1 MLLLQCERDSLLKP
15 LQAVA
20 NIVERR
26 HTLPI
31 LSNLLIEAKSGTLNF
46 LATDLEIQL
55 SAAAA
60 FSGIKSDFSLTV
72 AARKMVDI
80 CRTLADGAQVNLE
93 SSDSKLTVKSGR
105 TKFSLQTLPAEDF
118 PRIALNTE
126 IEARVTIAQ
135 GRLRQ
140 LLNQVQYAMAQQDI
154 RYYLNGLLLAV
165 EPDGIKLV
173 ATDGHRLSFAMSAAQ
188 SQGLT
193 GSTPLETI
201 IPRKTVVELAK
212 LLGEGEDEITIEIG
226 KNQIRFVFDS
236 MTLVSK
242 VVDGKFPDYT
252 RVIPTNYQK
261 HVTLE
266 RASLQQ
272 ALQRAAIL
280 SNEKFRGVRIVLTDK
295 SLTVMSANSDQ
306 EEAQEELEVEYAGEA
321 LDIGF
326 NVSYLLDVL
335 GHLSDA
341 QITLSFGEASS
352 SCLIT
357 VPEVEDFKYVV
368 MPMRI

>member
-1 MLLLQCERDSLLKP
+1 MLLLQCERDHLLKP

-31 LSNLLIEAKSGTLNF
+31 LSNVLLEAKGGVLSF

-55 SAAAA
+55 SANTPLIGTA
-60 FSGIKSDFSLTV
+60 SDFSVTV

-80 CRTLADGAQVNLE
+80 CRTLAEGAQITLE
-93 SSDSKLTVKSGR
+93 SAESKLNVKSGR
-105 TKFSLQTLPAEDF
+105 SKFSLQTLPEEDF
-118 PRIALNTE
+118 PRITQASDVL
-126 IEARVTIAQ
+126 ARVILPQ

-165 EPDGIKLV
+165 EPQSIKLV
-173 ATDGHRLSFAMSAAQ
+173 ATDGHRLSFAMTKVAPQA
-188 SQGLT
+188 LE
-193 GSTPLETI
+193 STETLETI

-212 LLGEGEDEITIEIG
+212 LLGEGEDEIAIEVG
-226 KNQIRFVFDS
+226 TNQIRFIFNA

-242 VVDGKFPDYT
+242 VIDGKFPDYT
-252 RVIPTNYQK
+252 RVIPNHYHK
-261 HVTLE
+261 HVTLD
-266 RASLQQ
+266 RPALQQ

-280 SNEKFRGVRIVLTDK
+280 SNEKFRGVRVILAGK

-306 EEAQEELEVEYAGEA
+306 EEAQEELEVDYSGDA

-335 GHLSDA
+335 SHLIDA
-341 QITLSFGEASS
+341 QVTLSFGEASS
-352 SCLIT
+352 SCLLS
-357 VPEVEDFKYVV
+357 VPGADNFQYVV

>member
-1 MLLLQCERDSLLKP
+1 MLLLQCERDHLLKP

-31 LSNLLIEAKSGTLNF
+31 LSNVLIEAKNGALSF

-55 SAAAA
+55 SAETGVAGA
-60 FSGIKSDFSLTV
+60 KNDFIFTV

-80 CRTLADGAQVNLE
+80 CRTLADGSQVSLE
-93 SSDSKLTVKSGR
+93 SSDTKLTVKSGR
-105 TKFSLQTLPAEDF
+105 SKFSLQTLPAEDF
-118 PRIALNTE
+118 PRIALNSE
-126 IEARVTIAQ
+126 ILARVVMPQ

-140 LLNQVQYAMAQQDI
+140 LVQQVQYAMAQQDI

-165 EPDGIKLV
+165 DAQGVKLV
-173 ATDGHRLSFAMSAAQ
+173 ATDGHRLSFAQSEAQ
-188 SQGLT
+188 TTGL
-193 GSTPLETI
+193 STDSLETI

-212 LLGEGEDEITIEIG
+212 LLSEGEEEIAIEIG
-226 KNQIRFVFDS
+226 KSQIRFAFNA

-242 VVDGKFPDYT
+242 VIDGKFPDYT
-252 RVIPTNYQK
+252 RVIPTNYHK
-261 HVTLE
+261 HVTLD
-266 RASLQQ
+266 RSALQQ

-306 EEAQEELEVEYAGEA
+306 EEAQEELEVEYAGDA

-335 GHLSDA
+335 GHLGDD
-341 QITLSFGEASS
+341 QVTLSFGEASS
-352 SCLIT
+352 SCLMS
-357 VPEVEDFKYVV
+357 VPGAVNFKYVV

>member
-1 MLLLQCERDSLLKP
+1 MLLLQCERDQLLKP

-31 LSNLLIEAKSGTLNF
+31 LSNVLIEAKNGVLSF

-55 SAAAA
+55 SSTSASA
-60 FSGIKSDFSLTV
+60 GVGSDFSLTV

-80 CRTLADGAQVNLE
+80 CRSLTDGAQVTLE
-93 SSDSKLTVKSGR
+93 STDSKLSLKSGR
-105 TKFSLQTLPAEDF
+105 SKFSLQTLPAEDF
-118 PRIALNTE
+118 PRIAQSTE
-126 IEARVTIAQ
+126 IAARVTLPQ

-154 RYYLNGLLLAV
+154 RYYLNGLLLAI
-165 EPDGIKLV
+165 DTHTIKLV
-173 ATDGHRLSFAMSAAQ
+173 ATDGHRLSFAMSEV
-188 SQGLT
+188 SVQGLADE
-193 GSTPLETI
+193 SLEII

-212 LLGEGEDEITIEIG
+212 LLSEGEDEITIEIG
-226 KNQIRFVFDS
+226 KNQTRFIFNS

-242 VVDGKFPDYT
+242 VIDGKFPDYT
-252 RVIPTNYQK
+252 RVIPTNYHK

-266 RASLQQ
+266 RATLQQ

-280 SNEKFRGVRIVLTDK
+280 SNEKFRGVRVILAGK
-295 SLTVMSANSDQ
+295 SLTVMSANTEQ
-306 EEAQEELEVEYAGEA
+306 EEAQEELEVDYAGEA

-335 GHLSDA
+335 SHLNDA

-352 SCLIT
+352 SCLLS
-357 VPEVEDFKYVV
+357 VPDADNFKYVV

>member
-20 NIVERR
+20 NVVERR

-31 LSNLLIEAKSGTLNF
+31 LSNVLIESRNGILSF

-55 SAAAA
+55 S
-60 FSGIKSDFSLTV
+60 STTPHGGTKGDFSLTV

-80 CRTLADGAQVNLE
+80 CRTLPDASQIALE
-93 SSDSKLTVKSGR
+93 STDTKLAVRSGR
-105 TKFSLQTLPAEDF
+105 SKFSLQTLPAEDF
-118 PRIALNTE
+118 PRITLNSE
-126 IEARVTIAQ
+126 ILARVTIAQ
-135 GRLRQ
+135 GRLKQ

-165 EPDGIKLV
+165 EGQGIKLV
-173 ATDGHRLSFAMSAAQ
+173 ATDGHRLSFAMSDVDM
-188 SQGLT
+188 QGSA
-193 GSTPLETI
+193 GEPLETI

-212 LLGEGEDEITIEIG
+212 LLGDDETEISIEIG
-226 KNQIRFVFDS
+226 RSQIRFVFGS
-236 MTLVSK
+236 TTLVSK
-242 VVDGKFPDYT
+242 VIDGKFPDYT
-252 RVIPTNYQK
+252 KVIPANYHK
-261 HVTLE
+261 HVTLD
-266 RASLQQ
+266 RAPLQQ

-280 SNEKFRGVRIVLTDK
+280 SNEKFRGVRVVLTDK

-306 EEAQEELEVEYAGEA
+306 EEAQEDLEVDYNGEA

-326 NVSYLLDVL
+326 NVGYLLDVL
-335 GHLSDA
+335 SHLSDDEV
-341 QITLSFGEASS
+341 TLSFGEASS
-352 SCLIT
+352 SCLMT
-357 VPEVEDFKYVV
+357 LPGVDSFKYVV

>member
-20 NIVERR
+20 NVVERR

-31 LSNLLIEAKSGTLNF
+31 LSNVLIEAKGGELSF

-55 SAAAA
+55 SSTTALAGA
-60 FSGIKSDFSLTV
+60 KSDFSLTV

-80 CRTLADGAQVNLE
+80 CRTLPDSAQISLE
-93 SSDSKLTVKSGR
+93 SSDSKLAVKSGR
-105 TKFSLQTLPAEDF
+105 SRFSLQTLPAEDF
-118 PRIALNTE
+118 PRITLTSE

-135 GRLRQ
+135 GRLKQ

-165 EPDGIKLV
+165 DGQGVKLV
-173 ATDGHRLSFAMSAAQ
+173 ATDGHRLSFAMSDAAV
-188 SQGLT
+188 QGAA
-193 GSTPLETI
+193 GEPLEI
-201 IPRKTVVELAK
+201 LIPRKTVVELAK
-212 LLGEGEDEITIEIG
+212 LLSEDDVDISIEIG
-226 KNQIRFVFDS
+226 KSQIRFVFNS

-242 VVDGKFPDYT
+242 VIDGKFPDYT
-252 RVIPTNYQK
+252 RVIPTNYSK
-261 HVTLE
+261 HVTLD
-266 RASLQQ
+266 RAILQQ

-280 SNEKFRGVRIVLTDK
+280 SNEKFRGVRIILTDK
-295 SLTVMSANSDQ
+295 SLTVTSANSDQ
-306 EEAQEELEVEYAGEA
+306 EEAQEELEVEYAGDA

-335 GHLSDA
+335 GHLGDE

-352 SCLIT
+352 SCLLT
-357 VPEVEDFKYVV
+357 VPGVQSFKYVV

>member
-1 MLLLQCERDSLLKP
+1 MLLLQCERDVLLKP
-15 LQAVA
+15 LQAVV
-20 NIVERR
+20 NVVERR

-31 LSNLLIEAKSGTLNF
+31 LSNVLIESANGRLKL

-55 SAAAA
+55 SAETSLPASA
-60 FSGIKSDFSLTV
+60 KDFTLTV
-72 AARKMVDI
+72 AARKLVDI
-80 CRTLADGAQVNLE
+80 CRTLPDSAMLNLE
-93 SSDSKLTVKSGR
+93 SGDSKLTLKSAR
-105 TKFSLQTLPAEDF
+105 TKFSLQTLPADDF
-118 PRIALNTE
+118 PRMAQTDEVL
-126 IEARVTIAQ
+126 ARVVIAQ

-154 RYYLNGLLLAV
+154 RYYLNGLLLALEKDNV
-165 EPDGIKLV
+165 KLV
-173 ATDGHRLSFAMSAAQ
+173 ATDGHRLSFATSPAMTEGQLDAA
-188 SQGLT
+188 
-193 GSTPLETI
+193 LETI

-212 LLGEGEDEITIEIG
+212 LLSEDDEPVRIEVG
-226 KNQIRFVFDS
+226 KSQLRFVFDS

-242 VVDGKFPDYT
+242 VIDGKFPDYT
-252 RVIPTNYQK
+252 RVIPSNYGK
-261 HVTLE
+261 HVTLD
-266 RASLQQ
+266 RLPLQQ

-280 SNEKFRGVRIVLTDK
+280 SNEKFRGVRLVLADR

-335 GHLSDA
+335 THLGDDKV
-341 QITLSFGEASS
+341 TMSFGEASS
-352 SCLIT
+352 SCLLTI
-357 VPEVEDFKYVV
+357 PDVEHYKYVV